1 MAKKD
6 NNYYKAAGYYQRHSD
21 ANTLRKLQMFLSGRG
36 YYDGDYDGLFG
47 TKTYDAIRR
56 YQQDNHLTVDGMWG
70 EDTNSVHRVLNAVN
84 APYRKD
90 ASGSSGAHAKK
101 GQGVNTG
108 MKYVPSAIKTD
119 QDMYRAINQ
128 LSEKVY
134 ADGGR
139 WFWSDAE
146 DATQWRTF
154 LHKTPKGRE
163 LLNEFYDAYEAYN
176 PREKGS
182 AVPPIS
188 YRKLT
193 NEQGKA
199 VMKRSVAEGKDKI
212 APVTFAALSTPLALA
227 NPLSTL
233 AGLAGASAG
242 GAIGRQVGR
251 DLYDDDDVYTT
262 TKHGLMGTP
271 ASFVMPAQARAEQQG
286 DMYGNIIGAMLGS
299 TVGGYASKNFDFNG
313 FKTGMGDM
321 FYNRPTTIQR
331 IRVPAG
337 TYTAQTR
344 INGRYGPN
352 TSVTPGSFTGG
363 IGNSW
368 GAVYENVGDAL
379 RANPGASIGIDIITP
394 RWATFNG
401 TPNTF
406 NP

>member
-1 MAKKD
+1 
-6 NNYYKAAGYYQRHSD
+6 
-21 ANTLRKLQMFLSGRG
+21 
-36 YYDGDYDGLFG
+36 
-47 TKTYDAIRR
+47 
-56 YQQDNHLTVDGMWG
+56 
-70 EDTNSVHRVLNAVN
+70 
-84 APYRKD
+84 
-90 ASGSSGAHAKK
+90 
-101 GQGVNTG
+101 
-108 MKYVPSAIKTD
+108 
-119 QDMYRAINQ
+119 
-128 LSEKVY
+128 
-134 ADGGR
+134 
-139 WFWSDAE
+139 
-146 DATQWRTF
+146 
-154 LHKTPKGRE
+154 
-163 LLNEFYDAYEAYN
+163 
-176 PREKGS
+176 
-182 AVPPIS
+182 
-188 YRKLT
+188 
-193 NEQGKA
+193 
-199 VMKRSVAEGKDKI
+199 MKRSVAEGKDKI

-363 IGNSW
+363 IGNS
-368 GAVYENVGDAL
+368 
-379 RANPGASIGIDIITP
+379 
-394 RWATFNG
+394 
-401 TPNTF
+401 
-406 NP
+406 